1 MGLTFAQPLWYMS
14 FMISRKACYAS
25 VVCALLALWAP
36 ELRLSA
42 DTVTLQPVAD
52 TTLFE
57 ASPDNNLGDGTT
69 FMAGLRPKGGR
80 SRGVLRFD
88 LTRLPANIVINSAA
102 LTLTV
107 TTTPPVFPSSSFFDL
122 HRVTQAWGEGNK
134 TSFSGGAPASL
145 GEATWNSALASEA
158 RWRNPGGDFVGTVSA
173 SHFIGGDG
181 SYTFNS
187 TPNLV
192 SDVQTWHDNPADN
205 FGWILMSESEGVSR
219 TVRRFAS
226 HENRTQGPSLVV
238 NFTVVPEP
246 GTLALLGLAAVFV
259 LGGGSRRSRDRR

>member
-1 MGLTFAQPLWYMS
+1 
-14 FMISRKACYAS
+14 MISRKACCAS
-25 VVCALLALWAP
+25 VLCALLAS
-36 ELRLSA
+36 EFRLSA
-42 DTVTLQPVAD
+42 ATMALPAVAD

-107 TTTPPVFPSSSFFDL
+107 TTTPPVFPSSSSFAL
-122 HRVTQAWGEGNK
+122 HRVTQAWGEGSK

-145 GEATWNSALASEA
+145 GEVTWNSAMASIA
-158 RWRNPGGDFVGTVSA
+158 SWRNPGGDFVGTVSA
-173 SHFIGGDG
+173 SQFISGDG
-181 SYTFNS
+181 SYTFSS

-192 SDVQTWHDNPADN
+192 SDIQTWHDNPANN
-205 FGWILMSESEGVSR
+205 FGWILMSGSEGI
-219 TVRRFAS
+219 
-226 HENRTQGPSLVV
+226 
-238 NFTVVPEP
+238 
-246 GTLALLGLAAVFV
+246 
-259 LGGGSRRSRDRR
+259 

>member
-1 MGLTFAQPLWYMS
+1 L
-14 FMISRKACYAS
+14 
-25 VVCALLALWAP
+25 CALLAS
-36 ELRLSA
+36 EFGLSA
-42 DTVTLQPVAD
+42 ATMALPAVAD
-52 TTLFE
+52 STLYE

-88 LTRLPANIVINSAA
+88 LTRLPANIVIYSAA

-107 TTTPPVFPSSSFFDL
+107 TTTLPVLPASSFFDL
-122 HRVTQAWGEGNK
+122 RRVTQAWGEGNK
-134 TSFSGGAPASL
+134 SSFSGGLPASQ
-145 GEATWNSALASEA
+145 GEATWDSARASIA
-158 RWRNPGGDFVGTVSA
+158 NWRNPGGDFVGTVAA
-173 SHFIGGDG
+173 SQFIGGDG

-187 TPNLV
+187 TPSLV
-192 SDVQTWHDNPADN
+192 SDVQTWHDNPANN

-226 HENRTQGPSLVV
+226 HENSTQGPDLIVT
-238 NFTVVPEP
+238 FTVVPEP

-259 LGGGSRRSRDRR
+259 LGGCYRRSRERR

>member
-1 MGLTFAQPLWYMS
+1 MS
-14 FMISRKACYAS
+14 SMISRKACCAS
-25 VVCALLALWAP
+25 ILCALLAS
-36 ELRLSA
+36 EFRLSA
-42 DTVTLQPVAD
+42 ATMALPAVAD
-52 TTLFE
+52 STLFE

-107 TTTPPVFPSSSFFDL
+107 TTTPPVLPASSFFDL
-122 HRVTQAWGEGNK
+122 RRVTQAWGEGNK
-134 TSFSGGAPASL
+134 SSFSGGLPASQ
-145 GEATWNSALASEA
+145 GEATWDSARASIA
-158 RWRNPGGDFVGTVSA
+158 NWRNPGGDFVGTVTA
-173 SHFIGGDG
+173 SQFIGGDG

-187 TPNLV
+187 TPSLV
-192 SDVQTWHDNPADN
+192 SDVQTWHDNPANN

-226 HENRTQGPSLVV
+226 HENSTQGPDLIVT
-238 NFTVVPEP
+238 FTVVPEP

-259 LGGGSRRSRDRR
+259 LGGCCRRSRDRR

>member
-1 MGLTFAQPLWYMS
+1 
-14 FMISRKACYAS
+14 MISRKACCAS
-25 VVCALLALWAP
+25 VVCALLMLRAS
-36 ELRLSA
+36 EFRLSA
-42 DTVTLQPVAD
+42 ETVALQAVAD
-52 TTLFE
+52 ATLFE
-57 ASPDNNLGDGTT
+57 ASPNNNLGDSTT

-122 HRVTQAWGEGNK
+122 HRVTQAWGEGSK
-134 TSFSGGAPASL
+134 TSFSGGALASL
-145 GEATWNSALASEA
+145 SEVTWNSAMASMA
-158 RWRNPGGDFVGTVSA
+158 SWRNPGGDFLGAVSA

-192 SDVQTWHDNPADN
+192 SDVQTWHDNPANN
-205 FGWILMSESEGVSR
+205 FSWILMSESEGVSR

-226 HENRTQGPSLVV
+226 HEDRTQGPDLIVT
-238 NFTVVPEP
+238 FTVVPEP
-246 GTLALLGLAAVFV
+246 GTLALLALAAVFV
-259 LGGGSRRSRDRR
+259 LGGYCRRSRDRR